1 MPTYHRRRGPAGL
14 SAALV
19 LARAC
24 RTVLMFD
31 HGQPRNAATRHM
43 HGFLSREG
51 IPPGEFLRIA
61 REDLKKYDTV
71 RLEHAEVVAAS
82 CKPSCFEVTLSDG
95 RTCRSRKLL
104 VATGVEDNV
113 PDVPGLRDFYGK
125 SIFHCPFCDGWEL
138 RGGPIA
144 VYGRGRRGHGLSMEM
159 LGWSHDL
166 VLCTDGPAEID
177 PPHRAELARNGIAIR
192 EERVVR
198 LEGRDGQ
205 LERVVFDH
213 GDPLPRRALFFTTGQ
228 HQASPTRARARLR
241 VQREG
246 HRPHGPARDDD
257 RVRTVRRRR
266 RVTRRAVGDRR
277 RRGRRGSGVR
287 DGAGPDQRELEVR
300 APSENVKLRRSAWR
314 MHPASAP
321 IACRIYSRTGPN
333 HSRTNDHGTLV
344 HVRALPPVS
353 ANLT

>member
-1 MPTYHRRRGPAGL
+1 MNFDADVIIVGGGPAGL

-24 RTVLMFD
+24 RTVLIFD
-31 HGQPRNAATRHM
+31 HGHPRNAATRHM

-71 RLEHAEVVAAS
+71 RLEHAEVREATLHRRRLRGHARPTAGRAGRGSCSSRPAS
-82 CKPSCFEVTLSDG
+82 
-95 RTCRSRKLL
+95 RTTCP
-104 VATGVEDNV
+104 TC
-113 PDVPGLRDFYGK
+113 PGLRDFYGQ

-159 LGWSHDL
+159 LGWTHDL

-177 PPHRAELARNGIAIR
+177 PSHRAELARNGISIR

-205 LERVVFDH
+205 LERVVFEH

-228 HQASPTRARARLR
+228 HQASPLARALGCEFNEKGTVHTGRHETTTVPGLYVAGDASR
-241 VQREG
+241 DVQWVIVAAAEG
-246 HRPHGPARDDD
+246 AEAAFAMVQDLIKE
-257 RVRTVRRRR
+257 
-266 RVTRRAVGDRR
+266 
-277 RRGRRGSGVR
+277 SW
-287 DGAGPDQRELEVR
+287 
-300 APSENVKLRRSAWR
+300 K
-314 MHPASAP
+314 
-321 IACRIYSRTGPN
+321 
-333 HSRTNDHGTLV
+333 
-344 HVRALPPVS
+344 
-353 ANLT
+353 

>member
-1 MPTYHRRRGPAGL
+1 LSIDADVIIVGAGPAGL

-31 HGQPRNAATRHM
+31 HGRPRNAATRHM

-51 IPPGEFLRIA
+51 IPPHEFLRIA

-71 RLEHAEVVAAS
+71 RLEHAEVREATCVDGGFA
-82 CKPSCFEVTLSDG
+82 VTLTNG
-95 RTCRSRKLL
+95 RTCRSKKLL

-113 PDVPGLRDFYGK
+113 PDVPGLRDFYGQ

-138 RGGPIA
+138 RGAPIG

-159 LGWSHDL
+159 LGWTKDL

-177 PPHRAELARNGIAIR
+177 AEHRAELARNGITIR

-205 LERVVFDH
+205 LERVIFDR
-213 GDPLPRRALFFTTGQ
+213 GEPLARRALFFTTGQ
-228 HQASPTRARARLR
+228 HQASPIARALGCEFNEKGTVHTGRHETTTVAGLYVAGDASR
-241 VQREG
+241 DVQWVIVAAAEG
-246 HRPHGPARDDD
+246 AEAAFAMVQDLIKE
-257 RVRTVRRRR
+257 
-266 RVTRRAVGDRR
+266 
-277 RRGRRGSGVR
+277 SW
-287 DGAGPDQRELEVR
+287 
-300 APSENVKLRRSAWR
+300 K
-314 MHPASAP
+314 
-321 IACRIYSRTGPN
+321 
-333 HSRTNDHGTLV
+333 
-344 HVRALPPVS
+344 
-353 ANLT
+353 